1 MKKQT
6 TLPST
11 APDQTEAL
19 LQGLIAECQSIIRD
33 VVLPGIRETDDH
45 GHRRYYIHSIT
56 DLVESATKLGDAIG
70 RLRGTQPQPEIRQ
83 RITVERVQKL
93 AAPEAET

>member
-6 TLPST
+6 IFPP
-11 APDQTEAL
+11 ADHDQTEAL
-19 LQGLIAECQSIIRD
+19 LQGLIAECQTIIRD

-45 GHRRYYIHSIT
+45 SHRRYYIHSIT

-70 RLRGTQPQPEIRQ
+70 RLRGTTPEPEVRQ

-93 AAPEAET
+93 AAPES